1 MVLGGPYYLSTTAE
15 VLASHGRLVVA
26 PFRFSDQSNELET
39 GDFRW
44 FMEDSVGDAEWALE
58 ELHRDP
64 RADLRAIT
72 ALGHGG
78 GGMQA
83 MLLAMRNRSIRAL
96 VNIDAGNFSTRSQP
110 DRIAFYSP
118 RLLRVPYLYI
128 ATADTRNEQ
137 DRFDDFVAMKF
148 SDRTEVVLG
157 ANGVRHHDLS
167 DIGRA
172 ITKPMRIRGDAQ
184 TVVERTYAG
193 VQEMVVRFSAEHSS
207 TRTPGASLSDWLEEH
222 KVPDD
227 ITVTVRPGIEPA
239 PTTTAVLQTLSDR
252 TVADLKDAR
261 QRDPEAALFHESSL
275 SQLVAEAS
283 ARQPRVVCGL
293 VDFAVSVHPTSAAL
307 LAQASDVALGA
318 GDRAKA
324 IGSARSCAAIDV
336 DSDWQASIAVGK
348 CTALLRRLLPSD
360 YPQR

>member
-1 MVLGGPYYLSTTAE
+1 M
-15 VLASHGRLVVA
+15 
-26 PFRFSDQSNELET
+26 
-39 GDFRW
+39 
-44 FMEDSVGDAEWALE
+44 
-58 ELHRDP
+58 
-64 RADLRAIT
+64 
-72 ALGHGG
+72 
-78 GGMQA
+78 
-83 MLLAMRNRSIRAL
+83 
-96 VNIDAGNFSTRSQP
+96 
-110 DRIAFYSP
+110 
-118 RLLRVPYLYI
+118 PYLYI
-128 ATADTRNEQ
+128 ATADTRNGQ

-157 ANGVRHHDLS
+157 AKVVRHHDLS

-239 PTTTAVLQTLSDR
+239 PTITAVLQTLSDR

-275 SQLVAEAS
+275 SQLVTAAS
-283 ARQPRVVCGL
+283 ARQPRVVGGL
-293 VDFAVSVHPTSAAL
+293 ADFAVSVHPTSAVL
-307 LAQASDVALGA
+307 LAQASDVALGT

-324 IGSARSCAAIDV
+324 IERARSCAAIDV
-336 DSDWQASIAVGK
+336 DSDWQASIAVGNARL
-348 CTALLRRLLPSD
+348 CCGDCGHRIARSGSQRTSDSLRTRSPSAS
-360 YPQR
+360 